1 MKTIV
6 EIESAEELVRLAR
19 VRSPSVS
26 DAPYIDP
33 AHVTLVID
41 GGGPRLQDKQGRF
54 QLSSDITESDIYE
67 AMAKKCN
74 IALHLT

>member
-1 MKTIV
+1 MKNII
-6 EIESAEELVRLAR
+6 EIESAEELVRLASR
-19 VRSPSVS
+19 ADPSVA
-26 DAPYIDP
+26 DTPYIDP

-41 GGGPRLQDKQGRF
+41 GGAPQLQDKQGRF
-54 QLSSDITESDIYE
+54 QLSLDISESDIYE